1 VRSVRGWRAGGT
13 ACLLWPGLG
22 LGLGLGSLLG
32 GCAED
37 PQDGW
42 SMSWT
47 HPERYRTITVPLFVN
62 DSWTRGLERELGRA
76 LVTEIEASTPWKV
89 TGPGTADT
97 MLRGTIRE
105 TELVPLSKSLSTG
118 LAQEMLF
125 KATIDFEWVD
135 LVTGEP
141 IVAREGFS
149 ATAVFFPSRPGMET
163 VDLARFGVVRNLAV
177 DLVDALRDDW

>member
-1 VRSVRGWRAGGT
+1 MIAGLPMRRVG
-13 ACLLWPGLG
+13 APLLAAVVALAT
-22 LGLGLGSLLG
+22 
-32 GCAED
+32 GCTQD

-47 HPERYRTITVPLFVN
+47 HPERYRTITLPLFVN

-76 LVTEIEASTPWKV
+76 LVAEIESSTPWKV

-97 MLRGTIRE
+97 VLRGTIRE
-105 TELVPLSKSLSTG
+105 TELVPLSRSLSTG
-118 LAQEMLF
+118 LSQEMLF

-149 ATAVFFPSRPGMET
+149 ASAVFFPSRPSMET

>member
-1 VRSVRGWRAGGT
+1 MIAGFPGRRVGIALLAAVT
-13 ACLLWPGLG
+13 ALAT
-22 LGLGLGSLLG
+22 
-32 GCAED
+32 GCAQD

-47 HPERYRTITVPLFVN
+47 HPERYRTITLPLFVN

-97 MLRGTIRE
+97 ILRGTIRD
-105 TELVPLSKSLSTG
+105 TELVPLSTSLSTG

-149 ATAVFFPSRPGMET
+149 ASAVFFPSRPSMET
-163 VDLARFGVVRNLAV
+163 VDLARFGVVRNLAI